1 MITTM
6 HSDQNVSPPRVEV
19 ITSVQRR
26 RRWPIA
32 EKIRLVEETM
42 QPGMS
47 VSYVARRAGVA
58 PSLLFNWR
66 RRMLE
71 GGLQAVQADEDVVG
85 TSRVRELERRVR
97 ELERLL
103 GRKTMEDRDSQGSA
117 RRRAGKKTELATAI
131 MERSE
136 GRFAMKAVADT
147 LAVARSNLI
156 ERVSRRAK
164 SRRPYRKAGDDELLA
179 LIRRLVDERPTY
191 GYRRIRRLI
200 NRQRKANGKPPVN
213 GKRVLR
219 IMQANKL
226 TLERH
231 TGRRPGR
238 THDGVVIALRSN
250 IRWCSDHFE
259 LACRN
264 GEIVRVLFAIDA
276 CDREVMGWLAT
287 SAGISGEMVR
297 DLMIACVE
305 RRFGISKAAH
315 PVEWLSDNGS
325 AYIAKDTLDTAT
337 ALGLK
342 LCFTPVRSPQSNGIA
357 EAFVKTFKRDYA
369 RLSILPDAETVIA
382 LLPAWFEDYNE
393 VHPHSGLKFLS
404 PREFLRLSA

>member
-1 MITTM
+1 
-6 HSDQNVSPPRVEV
+6 
-19 ITSVQRR
+19 
-26 RRWPIA
+26 
-32 EKIRLVEETM
+32 
-42 QPGMS
+42 
-47 VSYVARRAGVA
+47 
-58 PSLLFNWR
+58 
-66 RRMLE
+66 
-71 GGLQAVQADEDVVG
+71 
-85 TSRVRELERRVR
+85 
-97 ELERLL
+97 
-103 GRKTMEDRDSQGSA
+103 
-117 RRRAGKKTELATAI
+117 
-131 MERSE
+131 
-136 GRFAMKAVADT
+136 MKAVADT

-179 LIRRLVDERPTY
+179 LIRWLVDERPTY

-297 DLMIACVE
+297 DLMVACVE
-305 RRFGISKAAH
+305 RRFGISKGTGHADFPH
-315 PVEWLSDNGS
+315 P
-325 AYIAKDTLDTAT
+325 
-337 ALGLK
+337 ALGQD
-342 LCFTPVRSPQSNGIA
+342 FTPSPTARRAQ
-357 EAFVKTFKRDYA
+357 A
-369 RLSILPDAETVIA
+369 RLGVRARSAHKGARVDRSRPCIA
-382 LLPAWFEDYNE
+382 
-393 VHPHSGLKFLS
+393 
-404 PREFLRLSA
+404 